1 MINLRLSQE
10 VDCYKSTLFKTR
22 ANFEKGI
29 LDLFLLQHKK
39 LRKYFKY
46 VFVSKKT
53 MSFGEKN
60 LDLFL
65 LRKKN
70 NREKFRYVFI

>member
-10 VDCYKSTLFKTR
+10 VDFYESTLFKTR
-22 ANFEKGI
+22 VNFEKGI